1 MECCKA
7 ISPPCTGADRLNSEV
22 VNGATA
28 STSDTADSLESP
40 TQKYPYVLLLAI
52 LSAVAV
58 LVSNISGIAT
68 GDDGVGYRAIADSL
82 LNGQGYGYFLER
94 PVTIW
99 PPIWSTL
106 MAGVAWA
113 TPLDTMGAVILLNAA
128 VAAAVVVVGNR
139 LLRLFVSNTRLV
151 LLGTL
156 VLAFG
161 PSTIGLG
168 HVLMTDMAF
177 ALLLMAWILTLI
189 RFRSSGSVPTLI
201 LAGLLVWVGF
211 GLRYIGLVLIAF
223 GGLWLLLDRNRSWL
237 VRIRNGAIYG
247 AVSFIAPGLWM
258 ARNYSIDETFTG
270 ERHPSA
276 RGLVDNGF
284 DIAATLGRFLLP
296 GLGNG
301 LTKIWAAVGLSV
313 LAVAIYLAWRLLR
326 VPRPETLG
334 ASGNPSRELLS
345 TGAVVHRLV
354 AIPGTTLGLLLFF
367 PILYMVYMLYVRT
380 TTALNQLDL
389 RLLYPAY
396 FPLMFLAL
404 ALIDRLPRLNSTA
417 ETAADPASESAAG
430 ARTGSGSGSG
440 SDTSAAAA
448 QGNRWWKIGYGGAH
462 VWAAANL
469 AAGCVAMVAFA
480 AGHPYFIGNY
490 EANVFEQVRAN
501 PAIEALPANCRLY
514 SNLPNGLYPAYEAQ
528 WSPQRRALESSE
540 EIPDLQEITTSL
552 ASTESCLIW
561 IDEPPIYGH
570 LWTLE
575 QLKARL
581 SLTELAS
588 NGNVSVYRMQPPR

>member
-1 MECCKA
+1 MERSEA
-7 ISPPCTGADRLNSEV
+7 LPPPSSRTDRLNNEV

-28 STSDTADSLESP
+28 STKPAADSSGSAAGS
-40 TQKYPYVLLLAI
+40 YPYVLILAI
-52 LSAVAV
+52 CSALAV
-58 LVSNISGIAT
+58 LNSNISGIAS

-82 LNGQGYGYFLER
+82 LDGQGYGYFLER

-106 MAGVAWA
+106 MAGVAWV
-113 TPLDTMGAVILLNAA
+113 TPLNTMGAVILLNAV

-139 LLRLFVSNTRLV
+139 LLRLFVSNARLV

-177 ALLLMAWILTLI
+177 ALLVMTWMLTLM
-189 RFRSSGSVPTLI
+189 RFRRTGSLATLV
-201 LAGLLVWVGF
+201 LSGLLVWVGF

-223 GGLWLLLDRNRSWL
+223 GGLWLLLDQNRSWL
-237 VRIRNGAIYG
+237 IRVRNGAIYG
-247 AVSFIAPGLWM
+247 VVSIIAPGLWM

-313 LAVAIYLAWRLLR
+313 LAVGLYLVWRVLR
-326 VPRPETLG
+326 VPRPDQPTQ
-334 ASGNPSRELLS
+334 ELLR
-345 TGAVVHRLV
+345 TGQIFHRLIK
-354 AIPGTTLGLLLFF
+354 IPGTTLGLLLFF
-367 PILYMVYMLYVRT
+367 PILYMAYMLYVRT

-404 ALIDRLPRLNSTA
+404 ALIDRLPRLNS
-417 ETAADPASESAAG
+417 ADTGASADAG
-430 ARTGSGSGSG
+430 ASADTEEPSKTG
-440 SDTSAAAA
+440 
-448 QGNRWWKIGYGGAH
+448 WFKLGYGGAH
-462 VWAAANL
+462 VWAAANI
-469 AAGCVAMVAFA
+469 AAGFVAMIAFA

-490 EANVFEQVRAN
+490 EADLFKQIRAN
-501 PAIEALPANCRLY
+501 PALEALPANCKLY
-514 SNLPNGLYPAYEAQ
+514 SNLPNGLYPNYEAQ
-528 WSPQRRALESSE
+528 WSPQQRALESSE
-540 EIPDLQEITTSL
+540 QIPDLEEITATL
-552 ASTESCLIW
+552 DSTDSCLIW
-561 IDEPPIYGH
+561 IDEPPVYGH
-570 LWTLE
+570 LWTLQ
-575 QLKARL
+575 QLQTRL
-581 SLTELAS
+581 TLTQLAQS
-588 NGNVSVYRMQPPR
+588 GNLSVYRMQAPR

>member
-1 MECCKA
+1 MERSEA
-7 ISPPCTGADRLNSEV
+7 LPPPSSRTDRLNNEV

-28 STSDTADSLESP
+28 STKPAADSSGSAAGS
-40 TQKYPYVLLLAI
+40 YPYVLILAI
-52 LSAVAV
+52 CSALAV
-58 LVSNISGIAT
+58 LISNISGIAS

-82 LNGQGYGYFLER
+82 LDGQGYGYFLER

-106 MAGVAWA
+106 MAGVAWV
-113 TPLDTMGAVILLNAA
+113 TPLNTMGAVILLNAV

-139 LLRLFVSNTRLV
+139 LLRLFVSNVRLV

-177 ALLLMAWILTLI
+177 ALLVMTWMLTLM
-189 RFRSSGSVPTLI
+189 RFRRTGSLATLV
-201 LAGLLVWVGF
+201 LSGLLVWVGF

-223 GGLWLLLDRNRSWL
+223 GGLWLLLDQNRSWL
-237 VRIRNGAIYG
+237 IRVRNGAIYG
-247 AVSFIAPGLWM
+247 VVSIIAPGLWM

-313 LAVAIYLAWRLLR
+313 LAVGLYLVWRVLR
-326 VPRPETLG
+326 VPRPDQPTQ
-334 ASGNPSRELLS
+334 ELLR
-345 TGAVVHRLV
+345 TGQIFHRLIK
-354 AIPGTTLGLLLFF
+354 IPGTTLGLLLFF
-367 PILYMVYMLYVRT
+367 PILYMAYMLYVRT

-404 ALIDRLPRLNSTA
+404 ALIDRLPRLNS
-417 ETAADPASESAAG
+417 ADTGASAD
-430 ARTGSGSGSG
+430 TGEPSKTG
-440 SDTSAAAA
+440 
-448 QGNRWWKIGYGGAH
+448 WFKLGYGGAH
-462 VWAAANL
+462 VWAAANI
-469 AAGCVAMVAFA
+469 AAGFVAMIAFA

-490 EANVFEQVRAN
+490 EADLFKQIRAN
-501 PAIEALPANCRLY
+501 PALEALPANCKLY
-514 SNLPNGLYPAYEAQ
+514 SNLPNGLYPNYEAQ
-528 WSPQRRALESSE
+528 WSPQQRALESSE
-540 EIPDLQEITTSL
+540 QIPDLEEITATL
-552 ASTESCLIW
+552 DSTDSCLIW
-561 IDEPPIYGH
+561 IDEPPVYGH
-570 LWTLE
+570 LWTLQ
-575 QLKARL
+575 QLQTRL
-581 SLTELAS
+581 TLTQLAQS
-588 NGNVSVYRMQPPR
+588 GNLSVYRMQAPR

>member
-1 MECCKA
+1 MEDSEA
-7 ISPPCTGADRLNSEV
+7 LPPPSSRTDRLNNAV
-22 VNGATA
+22 VNGAIA
-28 STSDTADSLESP
+28 STKPAAGSSGSAADN
-40 TQKYPYVLLLAI
+40 YPYVLILAVC
-52 LSAVAV
+52 SALAV
-58 LVSNISGIAT
+58 LISNISGIAS

-82 LNGQGYGYFLER
+82 LHGQGYGYFLER

-106 MAGVAWA
+106 MAGVAWV
-113 TPLDTMGAVILLNAA
+113 TPLNTMGAVILLNAA

-139 LLRLFVSNTRLV
+139 LLRLFVSNSRLI

-177 ALLLMAWILTLI
+177 ALLVMTWMLSLM
-189 RFRSSGSVPTLI
+189 RFRRTGSLATLVLSGLF
-201 LAGLLVWVGF
+201 VWVGF

-223 GGLWLLLDRNRSWL
+223 GGLWLLLDQNRSWL
-237 VRIRNGAIYG
+237 IRLRNGAIYG
-247 AVSFIAPGLWM
+247 VVSLIAPGLWM
-258 ARNYSIDETFTG
+258 ARNYSIDGTFTG

-301 LTKIWAAVGLSV
+301 LTKIWAAIGLSV
-313 LAVAIYLAWRLLR
+313 LAVALYLAWRILR
-326 VPRPETLG
+326 VPSAE
-334 ASGNPSRELLS
+334 NPAAGRTPAEELLS
-345 TGAVVHRLV
+345 ARQVLHRLIV
-354 AIPGTTLGLLLFF
+354 IPGTTLGLLLFF
-367 PILYMVYMLYVRT
+367 PVLYMLYMLYVRT

-404 ALIDRLPRLNSTA
+404 ALIDRLPRLNTTSD
-417 ETAADPASESAAG
+417 AADTPS
-430 ARTGSGSGSG
+430 
-440 SDTSAAAA
+440 
-448 QGNRWWKIGYGGAH
+448 NRWWKIGYAGAH
-462 VWAAANL
+462 VWAVANL
-469 AAGCVAMVAFA
+469 AAGCFAMVAFA

-490 EANVFEQVRAN
+490 EADVFDQVRVN
-501 PAIEALPANCRLY
+501 PALGALPADCKLY
-514 SNLPNGLYPAYEAQ
+514 SNLPNGLYPSYEAQ
-528 WSPQRRALESSE
+528 WSPKRRALESSE
-540 EIPDLQEITTSL
+540 QIPDLQQITATL
-552 ASTESCLIW
+552 ATTKSCLIW
-561 IDEPPIYGH
+561 IDEPPVYGH

-575 QLKARL
+575 QLKTRL
-581 SLTELAS
+581 NLTELQTS
-588 NGNVSVYRMQPPR
+588 GNLSVYRMQPPTKHG

>member
-1 MECCKA
+1 MERSEA
-7 ISPPCTGADRLNSEV
+7 LPPPSSRTDRLNNEV

-28 STSDTADSLESP
+28 STKPAADSSGSAAGS
-40 TQKYPYVLLLAI
+40 YPYVLILAI
-52 LSAVAV
+52 CSALAV
-58 LVSNISGIAT
+58 LISNISGIAS

-82 LNGQGYGYFLER
+82 LDGQGYGYFLER

-106 MAGVAWA
+106 MAGVAWV
-113 TPLDTMGAVILLNAA
+113 TPLNTMGAVILLNAV

-139 LLRLFVSNTRLV
+139 LLRLFVSNVRLV

-177 ALLLMAWILTLI
+177 ALLVMTWMLTLM
-189 RFRSSGSVPTLI
+189 RFRRTGSLATLA
-201 LAGLLVWVGF
+201 LSGLLVWVGF

-223 GGLWLLLDRNRSWL
+223 GGLWLLLDQNRSWL
-237 VRIRNGAIYG
+237 IRVRNGAIYG
-247 AVSFIAPGLWM
+247 VVSIIAPGLWM

-313 LAVAIYLAWRLLR
+313 LAVGLYLVWRVLR
-326 VPRPETLG
+326 VPRPDQPTQ
-334 ASGNPSRELLS
+334 ELLR
-345 TGAVVHRLV
+345 TGQIFHRLIK
-354 AIPGTTLGLLLFF
+354 IPGTTLGLLLFF
-367 PILYMVYMLYVRT
+367 PILYMAYMLYVRT

-404 ALIDRLPRLNSTA
+404 ALIDRLPRLNS
-417 ETAADPASESAAG
+417 ADTGASADAG
-430 ARTGSGSGSG
+430 ASADTEEPSKTG
-440 SDTSAAAA
+440 
-448 QGNRWWKIGYGGAH
+448 WFKLGYGGAH
-462 VWAAANL
+462 VWAAANI
-469 AAGCVAMVAFA
+469 AAGFVAMIAFA

-490 EANVFEQVRAN
+490 EADLFKQIRAN
-501 PAIEALPANCRLY
+501 PALEALPANCKLY
-514 SNLPNGLYPAYEAQ
+514 SNLPNGLYPNYEAQ
-528 WSPQRRALESSE
+528 WSPQQRALESSE
-540 EIPDLQEITTSL
+540 QIPDLEEITATL
-552 ASTESCLIW
+552 DSTDSCLIW
-561 IDEPPIYGH
+561 IDEPPVYGH
-570 LWTLE
+570 LWTLQ
-575 QLKARL
+575 QLQTRL
-581 SLTELAS
+581 TLTQLAQS
-588 NGNVSVYRMQPPR
+588 GNLSVYRMQAPR